1 MTSWVISFI
10 LTGNES
16 MTPGFPEATQSVQMC
31 VDHNADGRYETVLD
45 LIADV
50 EGLAATP
57 TDAPG

>member
-1 MTSWVISFI
+1 MR
-10 LTGNES
+10 
-16 MTPGFPEATQSVQMC
+16 PGFPEATQSVEMC
-31 VDHNADGRYETVLD
+31 VDHNADGRYKTVLD